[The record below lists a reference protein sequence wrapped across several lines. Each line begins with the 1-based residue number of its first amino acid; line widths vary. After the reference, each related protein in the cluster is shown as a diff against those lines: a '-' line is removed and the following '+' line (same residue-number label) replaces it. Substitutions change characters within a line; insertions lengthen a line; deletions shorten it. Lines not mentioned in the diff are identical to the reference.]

1 MSALI
6 QVSGRKFIEV
16 GQKVS
21 LPLSHTLFVMQG
33 LPMMRIEK
41 WNPAQLIA
49 LELIRKLIT
58 LCFFH
63 VHVAHLSSEF
73 SSCVDIMEVA

>member
-1 MSALI
+1 
-6 QVSGRKFIEV
+6 
-16 GQKVS
+16 VS
-21 LPLSHTLFVMQG
+21 LPLSYTLFVMQG

-49 LELIRKLIT
+49 LKLIREFIT
-58 LCFFH
+58 LGFFH

-73 SSCVDIMEVA
+73 SSCFDIVEVT

>member
-6 QVSGRKFIEV
+6 QVSGRKLIGV
-16 GQKVS
+16 GQKVC
-21 LPLSHTLFVMQG
+21 LLLSHTLFVMQG
-33 LPMMRIEK
+33 LTIMRIEK

-58 LCFFH
+58 F
-63 VHVAHLSSEF
+63 
-73 SSCVDIMEVA
+73 